1 MVTKSKLT
9 IVNEICNIL
18 ASLIVIGTFIWG
30 YVTGVFEGIS
40 ISTKEILSV
49 RETYVKGFDLLI
61 SGKIDEA
68 EKSFRSVYSQY
79 PTYKSAKEILN
90 LFKEGRRKYKKNEE
104 IKMYILEKIIE
115 KELVIPSQQQYE
127 KIWRIVYKKKYRFLG
142 NSI

>member
-1 MVTKSKLT
+1 MT